1 VGKNEMYELE
11 FNNIKI
17 KSELFSE
24 IALDVKFRKKENYIK
39 FCDFKINGVVNN
51 IDFSK
56 TAGKIL
62 PVIIKNLEKKYIFN
76 SIKLNLIAFDNKIHT
91 LSKNYNFVFLGIGTN
106 RGNKIIN
113 LKKLLK
119 ILSRKNEIII
129 DDLSSIYESEP
140 VGYENQDNFYNMV
153 IKARTILKPVGLLG
167 FIKEIEKDMGRGWNK
182 RNHPRKIDID
192 ILFYNNYKIEE
203 PNLIIPHKEIYN
215 REFVLKPLV
224 EIDEHLRDPVKYV
237 KVKSFLNETGNLKKV
252 MDKKE
257 LL

>member
-91 LSKNYNFVFLGIGTN
+91 LSKDYNFVFLGIGTN

-224 EIDEHLRDPVKYV
+224 EIDEHLRDPVK
-237 KVKSFLNETGNLKKV
+237 
-252 MDKKE
+252 
-257 LL
+257 

>member
-1 VGKNEMYELE
+1 MYELE

-91 LSKNYNFVFLGIGTN
+91 LSKDYNFVFLGIGTN